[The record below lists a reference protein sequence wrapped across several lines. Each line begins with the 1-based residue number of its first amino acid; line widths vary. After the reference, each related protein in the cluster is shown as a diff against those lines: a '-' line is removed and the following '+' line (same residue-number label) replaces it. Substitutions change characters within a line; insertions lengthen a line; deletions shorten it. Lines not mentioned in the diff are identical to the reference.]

1 MNESDV
7 MNEIGRRQWLAGLGA
22 AGGLSAMGGVLSA
35 ETVPQDLPFVPNRI
49 AISTYS
55 FWRYNQATKLPILD
69 CIEQAARMGFDG
81 VEILHVQMEDES
93 RGQLQKLK
101 RAAFVHGLDLCGFST
116 HQDFV
121 SPDAEERKKNIE
133 RTKHCIELAYML
145 GIPTI
150 RVNTGRWG
158 TIASFDELM
167 KNKGIEPRLD
177 GYSDDEG
184 FGWVI
189 DSLEQ

>member
-35 ETVPQDLPFVPNRI
+35 ETGLQDLPFVPNRI

-81 VEILHVQMEDES
+81 VEILHVQM
-93 RGQLQKLK
+93 
-101 RAAFVHGLDLCGFST
+101 
-116 HQDFV
+116 
-121 SPDAEERKKNIE
+121 
-133 RTKHCIELAYML
+133 
-145 GIPTI
+145 
-150 RVNTGRWG
+150 
-158 TIASFDELM
+158 
-167 KNKGIEPRLD
+167 
-177 GYSDDEG
+177 
-184 FGWVI
+184 
-189 DSLEQ
+189 